1 MPPADPSP
9 APAEPPC
16 CAIAEQLT
24 PARLET
30 LEACL
35 RGFGGAQGSIRKL
48 ALQFGVD
55 RGTLGSHKRRCLGL
69 APVSQPVS
77 QPQGAE
83 STARQGGERI
93 GEASRL
99 ASAPT
104 SDGPRARALAKSA
117 ETRSE
122 RVAYLASRLA
132 RGKDKGLLTYLGL
145 AEVWGVGVGLVR
157 EMASEAKGHYLAG
170 LGDTTHMA
178 ARSLAMGDRVQSV
191 GFEAVR
197 LAREQKDPRALAA
210 AGALIEKAQAG
221 KDRAAGVGV
230 GRMGAVVQ
238 SPEFQLLVAEIR
250 SALVGI
256 PGAWEAV
263 QSHMAGALARRRAAG
278 EWAELVGMVE
288 GGGEGRG

>member
-1 MPPADPSP
+1 MP
-9 APAEPPC
+9 APEPPC

-83 STARQGGERI
+83 SSAEQGGARI

-99 ASAPT
+99 ASAPEA
-104 SDGPRARALAKSA
+104 SQPRARALAKSA
-117 ETRSE
+117 ETREE
-122 RVAYLASRLA
+122 RIAYLATRLA
-132 RGKDKGLLTYLGL
+132 SGKDKGLLTYLGL
-145 AEVWGVGVGLVR
+145 AEAWGVTLATVKLW
-157 EMASEAKGHYLAG
+157 ATEAKGHYLAG

-238 SPEFQLLVAEIR
+238 SPEFQLLIAEVR

-288 GGGEGRG
+288 GASEANGGAV